1 MNRTIQEP
9 IRSVRSGLLAAA
21 SLLAIAVAPQ
31 ALAATIGD
39 SLEDALAE
47 AAAGDRLEVVVSFDG
62 QGPLS
67 ADQVSILTDLDL
79 DGVYFQALPMAGV
92 VATPAQ
98 IDALDDTE
106 GVRSIWLNERL
117 ELTNQDARGLTGVDR
132 MRSDANLR
140 TAMGFPYSGKGVGV
154 MINDSGIDATHPD
167 LMLGEKTVQ
176 NVFGTTNLNAVD
188 GMLPITWVENVPD
201 TDIGSGHGTHVAGT
215 TAGTGAASGGDHA
228 GVAPGAHLVGYGSG
242 AVLLLLDTLGAFDYA
257 LVNQFRYD
265 LRVINNSWG
274 SPGDT
279 GTPFDPDDP
288 TNIATKML
296 ADRNFVVVFAA
307 GNSGSGEGTI
317 GGNFIK
323 APWVVSVGAANKNGT
338 LVDFSSRGIR
348 GGGGTVEVDGE
359 TFTWSDRPTVTA
371 PGVDILSTM
380 SNTNALADPVTLD
393 YGLMSGTSMAAPH
406 VAGVVALMLEANPS
420 LHWSE
425 VIEIL
430 EATATN
436 IPGRE
441 GWEVGAGM
449 VNAYAAVAMAA
460 GARADYGLTV
470 NLDRAFNANVQ
481 QSRIEGPDFSLF
493 FDPILEPDTETFTVE
508 PGLSTVI
515 ASANVSDN
523 TVALVLTDPNGNR
536 YGSSISLPLLGP
548 SIAVTAPAVPG
559 DWTITVRGIGSVSG
573 VALDPLGVT
582 NGTALPGT
590 VEADVDFMRV
600 DGFTGLTDV
609 AGHPAQG
616 FIEFAVA
623 NRLADSRAGGTFEPD
638 QSITR
643 AELAEYLTM
652 GAGLRQFRPTDGS
665 DSFVDVLGLDLA
677 AAEAGAVR
685 GGGLKDTT
693 QVQDPIVLTDDNGV
707 FDPSGQVLRAELA
720 YALVQSLGLQA
731 EAAAVEASLGNDP
744 ITVEFGGERIAL
756 EDDGAVPDGFRGHV
770 QLALDL
776 QLMAARF
783 SLEQG
788 PFDLQPTI
796 KARFAP
802 VDAVSRAGYAFA
814 KVNFLDRY
822 RQAD

>member
-1 MNRTIQEP
+1 MNPLR
-9 IRSVRSGLLAAA
+9 RFKSSLLFALLA
-21 SLLAIAVAPQ
+21 LAIASSP
-31 ALAATIGD
+31 LSAAVIGE
-39 SLEDALAE
+39 SLL
-47 AAAGDRLEVVVSFDG
+47 DRIADGPVGQSVEVVVSFDESYAG
-62 QGPLS
+62 DPQAIVNALAPL
-67 ADQVSILTDLDL
+67 
-79 DGVYFQALPMAGV
+79 GVEGLAFQALPMAGV
-92 VATPAQ
+92 VATPSQ
-98 IDALDDTE
+98 ALAIADLD
-106 GVRSIWLNERL
+106 GVESVWLNEAL
-117 ELTNQDARGLTGVDR
+117 EYDNGDARALTGVDR
-132 MRSDANLR
+132 MQSDPELR
-140 TAMGFPYSGKGVGV
+140 NAMGLPYSGKGIGV
-154 MINDSGIDATHPD
+154 VVNDSGIDANHPD
-167 LMLGEKTVQ
+167 LQFGEKVVQ
-176 NVFGTTNLNAVD
+176 NVAAQTNLNSVD
-188 GMLPITWVENVPD
+188 GMLPITYVENVPD
-201 TDIGSGHGTHVAGT
+201 SDIAGGHGTHVAGT
-215 TAGTGAASGGDHA
+215 VGGTGAFSGGDHA
-228 GVAPGAHLVGYGSG
+228 GVAVGADIIGYGSG
-242 AVLLLLDTLGAFDYA
+242 AGLFILDTLGGFDYA
-257 LVNQFRYD
+257 LVNQFRYNI
-265 LRVINNSWG
+265 RVVTNSFG
-274 SPGDT
+274 SPSDT
-279 GTPFDPDDP
+279 GTDFDPAHP

-296 ADRNFVVVFAA
+296 ADRNVVVVFSA
-307 GNSGSGEGTI
+307 GNSGSGENTI
-317 GGNFIK
+317 TGNFKK
-323 APWVVSVGAANKNGT
+323 APWIVRVAAANKNGT
-338 LVDFSSRGIR
+338 LADFSSRGQR
-348 GGGGTVEVDGE
+348 DGGGTVEIDGE
-359 TFTWSDRPTVTA
+359 TFTWFDRPTVTA
-371 PGVDILSTM
+371 PGVDIVSTQAK
-380 SNTNALADPVTLD
+380 TDPTGTADGMLGYTSL
-393 YGLMSGTSMAAPH
+393 SGTSMAAPH